1 METYCTVCRKNTK
14 KLTPKNFKTKNARL
28 IMLSKCAECRFKKTR
43 FVKEQEEKGLLS
55 NLGIKTSLSKIPLLN
70 ILRCIK
76 MNETV
81 NKFLLAGDKFMSE
94 MHLKQ
99 PGFAYS
105 ACGPFTRHKERI
117 EKFMHQEIQILF
129 TETNVIKLDK
139 ACFHDMA
146 YGKSKDLTKRTQS
159 DKILRDKAFKIASDP
174 KYDGYQR
181 GLASIVYKS
190 FDKKS
195 SGSGVDAEPNYQLES
210 KLHRQI
216 IRKFKRQKVYSS
228 FRDNIWGVDLADMQS
243 LSKYNK
249 GIIYLLCATNS
260 LNKYAWVVLLKDK
273 RGTSIVNAFQKIIS
287 KGRKPDKMWVD
298 QGCKFYNNLFKR
310 FLKINNTEM
319 YSTHNG
325 GKSAERFIRTLK
337 NKIFKHMRGVSK
349 NVYFEVLDDIVN
361 KYNNTVHR
369 SIKMKPTDIKSD
381 SYPGY
386 NEDSN
391 ATKLN
396 SKLVIMLRFQNT
408 KKLLLK
414 DTRKIGQEKFLLL
427 GKLKIQFRGYTQLV
441 TRMVKKL
448 LEVFMRRNCK
458 KLVKKNSE

>member
-1 METYCTVCRKNTK
+1 
-14 KLTPKNFKTKNARL
+14 
-28 IMLSKCAECRFKKTR
+28 
-43 FVKEQEEKGLLS
+43 
-55 NLGIKTSLSKIPLLN
+55 
-70 ILRCIK
+70 
-76 MNETV
+76 
-81 NKFLLAGDKFMSE
+81 
-94 MHLKQ
+94 
-99 PGFAYS
+99 
-105 ACGPFTRHKERI
+105 
-117 EKFMHQEIQILF
+117 
-129 TETNVIKLDK
+129 
-139 ACFHDMA
+139 
-146 YGKSKDLTKRTQS
+146 
-159 DKILRDKAFKIASDP
+159 
-174 KYDGYQR
+174 
-181 GLASIVYKS
+181 
-190 FDKKS
+190 
-195 SGSGVDAEPNYQLES
+195 
-210 KLHRQI
+210 
-216 IRKFKRQKVYSS
+216 
-228 FRDNIWGVDLADMQS
+228 MQS